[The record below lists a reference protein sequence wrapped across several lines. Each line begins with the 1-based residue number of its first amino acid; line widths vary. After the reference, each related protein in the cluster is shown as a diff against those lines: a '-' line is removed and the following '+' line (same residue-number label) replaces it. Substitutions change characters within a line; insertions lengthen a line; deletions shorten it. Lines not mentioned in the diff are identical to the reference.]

1 MKVFVCGGTGFV
13 GSHLVDELLRCGH
26 QVRLLVHHRAIDR
39 DGVEHVEGDGTSPE
53 SFEAA
58 LSGCDAVANLVGI
71 IREFPARQITFARL
85 HVAVTA
91 NMLAAAA
98 RHGIKR
104 YLHMSAL
111 GTRDNAVSNYHRTK
125 FMAEE
130 LVRRSKLDWTIFR
143 PSLIYGPGDAF
154 ITMLADQL
162 RAFPVIPVIGDGCY
176 RLQPIHAADVA
187 AGFVKSLAIPQT
199 IGRIYELCGSQRMS
213 YVELL
218 DAVAEA
224 LGRSRPLKLHLPL
237 MLMKPLVHA
246 LQGFAAFP
254 VTSDQLQMLLEE
266 NICSGQSADIFGLQS
281 RDLLTEISAYL

>member
-1 MKVFVCGGTGFV
+1 
-13 GSHLVDELLRCGH
+13 
-26 QVRLLVHHRAIDR
+26 
-39 DGVEHVEGDGTSPE
+39 
-53 SFEAA
+53 
-58 LSGCDAVANLVGI
+58 
-71 IREFPARQITFARL
+71 
-85 HVAVTA
+85 
-91 NMLAAAA
+91 
-98 RHGIKR
+98 
-104 YLHMSAL
+104 
-111 GTRDNAVSNYHRTK
+111 
-125 FMAEE
+125 
-130 LVRRSKLDWTIFR
+130 
-143 PSLIYGPGDAF
+143 
-154 ITMLADQL
+154 MLADQL

-254 VTSDQLQMLLEE
+254 VTSD
-266 NICSGQSADIFGLQS
+266 NCRCYWRRISAAGRCDIFGLHPGFAD
-281 RDLLTEISAYL
+281 RELRIS